1 MTNPLSRVLVA
12 LTAAL
17 LAAQPALAGKSAAL
31 KIKALGKA
39 TVGPG
44 VMWAPAVLDDVLR
57 SAATVREAQHEKMLK
72 ATFAQRLLRSGRS
85 AATLAPALAVPLVSS
100 LPIRDAGEGVT
111 GFNGLT
117 VYQQALAGP
126 GGGSVEPPDQALCVG
141 NGFVV
146 EAVNDAL
153 VVYDTKG
160 KTLAGPIQLSLFF
173 SGLPAN
179 DPNANVFSDPRCM
192 HDAATDRW
200 FVTVVEYNFDATGAI
215 SFSAVD
221 IAVSGSGN
229 PTAGFGVYQLDVT
242 NDEDGFLGFPECPC
256 IGDQPLI
263 GTDANGF
270 YVSTNSFGQQSFE
283 GAQLYAISKNDLINF
298 STPLHGKHFDPLSF
312 PPYFAATDPEVAFS
326 LQPAITPPG
335 DAGEKGTQY
344 LVQSLAAFRFE
355 NQIGV
360 WAISNTAALDSDPTQ
375 TTIALQRLG
384 SQVYGQPVDAI
395 QRAGPTPLAVAND
408 MAMQN
413 VAANDV
419 RMQQVVF
426 ADGKLYTGLTTA
438 AYSPGQMIRDAVAW
452 FVVGVKNP
460 TTGLQASIAQ
470 QGYLAA
476 DENASLLFPAVAVNS
491 KGDAAFVVSLVGPT
505 QFPSSAYWRFG
516 GHSIHVAGAGSAP
529 EDGFSAYL
537 FARPRWGDYSAA
549 GADAD
554 GSLWMATEFIPDSTR
569 RRFANW
575 GTYVT
580 RLRPSDREHDR
591 DDWRDDD

>member
-1 MTNPLSRVLVA
+1 MMSRYSRVLAA
-12 LTAAL
+12 LAAAL
-17 LAAQPALAGKSAAL
+17 LSAQPALAGKPAAL

-44 VMWAPAVLDDVLR
+44 VMWSPAITDDVLR
-57 SAATVREAQHEKMLK
+57 SAATVREALHDKMLK
-72 ATFAQRLLRSGRS
+72 ATFAQRLLRSGR
-85 AATLAPALAVPLVSS
+85 AAAALAPALSVPLVST
-100 LPIRDAGEGVT
+100 LPIREADEGVT

-126 GGGSVEPPDQALCVG
+126 GGGSVEPPDQALCVA

-153 VVYDTKG
+153 IVYDKKG
-160 KTLAGPIQLSLFF
+160 KTLAGPVQLSLFF

-200 FVTVVEYNFDATGAI
+200 FVTVVEYNFDSTGAI

-221 IAVSGSGN
+221 IAVSGSGD

-242 NDEDGFLGFPECPC
+242 NDEDGFTGAYDCPC

-263 GTDANGF
+263 GSDANGF
-270 YVSTNSFGQQSFE
+270 YVSTNSYGQFSFE
-283 GAQLYAISKNDLINF
+283 GAQLYAISKKDLINF
-298 STPLHGKHFDPLSF
+298 SPTLRGKHFDPLSF
-312 PPYFAATDPEVAFS
+312 PPYFALTDPEGAFS

-335 DAGEKGTQY
+335 DGGEKGTQY
-344 LVQSLAAFRFE
+344 LVQSLAAFRYE

-360 WAISNTAALDSDPTQ
+360 WAISNTAALDTDASQ

-384 SQVYGQPVDAI
+384 TQVYGQPVDAI
-395 QRAGPTPLAVAND
+395 QRAGPTPLAVSTD

-426 ADGKLYTGLTTA
+426 AGGKLYTGLTTA

-452 FVVGVKNP
+452 FVVGVNNP
-460 TTGLQASIAQ
+460 ASGLQASIAQ

-491 KGDAAFVVSLVGPT
+491 RGDAAFVFSVVGPT
-505 QFPSSAYWRFG
+505 QFPSAAYWRFG
-516 GHSIHVAGAGSAP
+516 GHSIHVAGEGSAP

-549 GADAD
+549 GADTD

-575 GTYVT
+575 GTFVT
-580 RLRPSDREHDR
+580 RLRPADRDH
-591 DDWRDDD
+591 DDWRDGD